1 MNIQIQGKKLS
12 EAQISEMN
20 TISQLISRV
29 EPEDEMINAWRNFLT
44 YSIKPNIDPE
54 KEVSEMDIDTLIQS
68 VLHESYMYSNKELE
82 YQVGQVEY
90 FNQVKGKIRE
100 DISALREEFDKHVK
114 CLEEQAESY
123 DESFNDWQLKLQ
135 DSLQKQS
142 QLFNMLSTIMKNF
155 SDTSKAVI
163 NNIK

>member
-1 MNIQIQGKKLS
+1 
-12 EAQISEMN
+12 
-20 TISQLISRV
+20 
-29 EPEDEMINAWRNFLT
+29 
-44 YSIKPNIDPE
+44 
-54 KEVSEMDIDTLIQS
+54 
-68 VLHESYMYSNKELE
+68 MYSNKELE